1 MAKGSR
7 LPCTEG
13 VRVGVIPKAFT
24 FLSMGTGEPDDAK
37 VSCPVRGGTGR
48 KGSNDLARG
57 LPYLRSGFRQQL
69 TPGVGLRKLWEERIM
84 PLEFRKKEDTMI
96 NSKGIF
102 HTHLVVKD
110 LERSLRFYSGLFGM
124 QDIGYEDGDLVFLQT
139 PGGRDLLALNP
150 QGTGGHPGGCAGE
163 IAREQGLA

>member
-1 MAKGSR
+1 
-7 LPCTEG
+7 L
-13 VRVGVIPKAFT
+13 
-24 FLSMGTGEPDDAK
+24 
-37 VSCPVRGGTGR
+37 GGTIFG
-48 KGSNDLARG
+48 KKSQPCYSNTG
-57 LPYLRSGFRQQL
+57 
-69 TPGVGLRKLWEERIM
+69 
-84 PLEFRKKEDTMI
+84 KEDTMI

-102 HTHLVVKD
+102 HAHLVVKD

-163 IAREQGLA
+163 IARERGLAGVQGGVSHFGVMLVSREDFDAVIAAAPDFGGRLVARCDHPGAFLHAYIADPDGYVVEIQYGR